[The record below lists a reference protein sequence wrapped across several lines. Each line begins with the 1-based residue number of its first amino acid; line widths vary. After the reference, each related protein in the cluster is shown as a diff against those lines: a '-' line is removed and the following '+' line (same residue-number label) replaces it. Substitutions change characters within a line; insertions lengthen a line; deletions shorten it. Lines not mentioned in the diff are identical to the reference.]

1 MVVEE
6 HCRAP
11 SDSDGRKR
19 LSSAVAYDRAS
30 VHAIADR
37 EGGIQCVFYF

>member
-1 MVVEE
+1 MIVEE

-11 SDSDGRKR
+11 SNSDGRKR
-19 LSSAVAYDRAS
+19 LASAVVYDRAF